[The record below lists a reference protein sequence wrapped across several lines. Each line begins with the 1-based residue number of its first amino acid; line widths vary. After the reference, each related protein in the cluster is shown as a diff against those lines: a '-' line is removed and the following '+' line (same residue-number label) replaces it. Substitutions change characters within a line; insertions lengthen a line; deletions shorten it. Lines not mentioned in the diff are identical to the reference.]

1 MKKFSLLLILCAFF
15 FIVYPSDGSAAA
27 VQSKIILDGKEI
39 TMPAG
44 IQVQVINDNVMIPI
58 RVVVEN
64 LKFKV
69 DWNQKSQGVIIQQD
83 TKVITLT
90 VNQQAATVDGKQVVL
105 NTAPQVKN
113 ETVFVPIRFVS
124 EQMGLLVS
132 WDNLD
137 KTVYLTSSNKESIND
152 GQAGID
158 TGVVTPTPNVPT
170 PPTSVPGIDGNAQTN
185 ALNRLNGLSFVNNQL
200 LVSLDGVITPEISR
214 LTNPDRIVIDLPNT
228 TFADSFGTMQP
239 LDTGLKGKLD
249 LSGYPNVSEV
259 RYSLF
264 TRDPYKVRI
273 VIALNTAN
281 AYQLSQDPD
290 SKMLIIDL
298 NVSED
303 SSTLPLPI
311 PVPVIPSGHK
321 IVVIDPGHGGSD
333 PGALSISKKYE
344 KDTNLAISLKVQSL
358 LLKEPNIDVV
368 MTRDSDTYPT
378 LSERAQLA
386 NRINADVFVSIHGN
400 SNPSSKP
407 NGTETYYYQRSSSK
421 DLANV
426 IHKYLIKATGL
437 IDRGVK
443 NNSLHV
449 IRETKMPAVLLEI
462 GFLSNSSDEK
472 VMLSDDVQ
480 NKVAQ
485 AVVDGIKE
493 YLGVK

>member
-1 MKKFSLLLILCAFF
+1 
-15 FIVYPSDGSAAA
+15 
-27 VQSKIILDGKEI
+27 
-39 TMPAG
+39 MPANV
-44 IQVQVINDNVMIPI
+44 QVQVINENVMIPI

-69 DWNQKSQGVIIQQD
+69 DWDQKSEGVKIQQD
-83 TKVITLT
+83 TKIITLT
-90 VNQQAATVDGKQVVL
+90 VNKQEATVDGKQVEL

-113 ETVFVPIRFVS
+113 ETVLVPIRFVS

-137 KTVYLTSSNKESIND
+137 KTVYLTSGNKESTND

-158 TGVVTPTPNVPT
+158 PGVVVPT
-170 PPTSVPGIDGNAQTN
+170 PDGTEVPTQPPIIIPGEDGNGQTTN
-185 ALNRLNGLSFVNNQL
+185 TLNHLNGLSFINNQL
-200 LVSLDGVITPEISR
+200 LISLDGEMTTEISK
-214 LTNPDRIVIDLPNT
+214 LTNPDRIVVDLPNT
-228 TFADSFGTMQP
+228 TFADSFGSMHP
-239 LDTGLKGKLD
+239 LDAGLKGKLD
-249 LSGYPNVSEV
+249 ISGYPNVSEV

-273 VIALNTAN
+273 VIALNGAN
-281 AYQLSQDPD
+281 GYQMSQDVN
-290 SKMLIIDL
+290 SKIVIVDL
-298 NVSED
+298 NVSDEGI
-303 SSTLPLPI
+303 TPILP
-311 PVPVIPSGHK
+311 PVIGSGHK
-321 IVVIDPGHGGSD
+321 IVVIDPGHGGTD
-333 PGALSISKKYE
+333 PGALSITKKRE

-378 LSERAQLA
+378 LTERAQLA
-386 NRINADVFVSIHGN
+386 NRLKADVFVSIHGN

-407 NGTETYYYQRSSSK
+407 SGTETYYYQRSSSK
-421 DLANV
+421 DLANT

-449 IRETKMPAVLLEI
+449 IRETKMPAVLLEV

-485 AVVDGIKE
+485 AIVDGIKE